1 VSSRGQDLRW
11 KPPATPGIHVF
22 YVVFRSPAVL
32 TAPDP
37 TLPPGRQGIR
47 CLPPTGGA
55 SDCRLEMTLIGRTRG
70 SSFYDPDTLKGRWT
84 YRIGIAA
91 NWVDDENLGDVM
103 VVSAPTTFT
112 GLG

>member
-1 VSSRGQDLRW
+1 M
-11 KPPATPGIHVF
+11 T
-22 YVVFRSPAVL
+22 VV
-32 TAPDP
+32 
-37 TLPPGRQGIR
+37 
-47 CLPPTGGA
+47 
-55 SDCRLEMTLIGRTRG
+55 GRTRG

-103 VVSAPTTFT
+103 VVSKPATIT